1 MKKNKVSETMKQLI
15 KNLLS
20 WRILSLLL
28 LCSII
33 LATSCTDKF
42 DEINTNPNAIA
53 APGAAELPFLFSK
66 AQSSATQNGWNYQVS
81 QNLFADQYAQYFG
94 CRATYFAS
102 DRMFI
107 VMNWVSAA
115 FDPMY
120 TDVVPQLQTIMSSY
134 DPQSVD
140 DEGIPDYTKFTTPE
154 SAIASIMWVHAFHQV
169 TDYWGPIPYFKAGIA
184 ASSVAYDAQDL
195 IYDDFL
201 KRLASASAILSTTS
215 QANAFGSFDNIF
227 GGDVSKWLKFSNTL
241 RLRLALRISGVDPGR
256 AKTEAEA
263 AVAGGVMTA
272 ITDDAL
278 IKRSNKGSDFN
289 GLSIM
294 SPWDEFRMS
303 ASMESALTGYD
314 DPRLSVY
321 FQPALATGTYE
332 GLRNG
337 LSIADLGL
345 DVHKPDATSHSGV
358 RWSDFSTIPN
368 PDYDGTPN
376 TNKLIKVTNPGLGL
390 EVPSNVMHTAEA
402 YFLRAEGAL
411 NGWNMGGTA
420 ESLYEAGI
428 TASMNQWEITDATA
442 IANYI
447 ASPATPIAPNDF
459 ITGQPGN
466 TSPALNSTPIAFSGV
481 PSIQRE
487 QIAMQKW
494 LALFPNGM
502 EAWADYRRQ
511 HSVLKL
517 YPIPNSDNTDITASQ
532 SLNGTAWLRRIPFLS
547 QEFGRNKEG
556 VEIGVT
562 KLGGPDKVT
571 TPLWWDV
578 N

>member
-1 MKKNKVSETMKQLI
+1 MKKYKYETMKQV
-15 KNLLS
+15 KNFFS
-20 WRILSLLL
+20 WRILSILL

-33 LATSCTDKF
+33 VATSCTDKF
-42 DEINTNPNAIA
+42 EEINTNPSTL
-53 APGAAELPFLFSK
+53 PKLGSEELLFLFSK

-120 TDVVPQLQTIMSSY
+120 TDVVPQLQTLMSRY

-140 DEGIPDYTKFTTPE
+140 ADGIPDYTKFTTQE
-154 SAIASIMWVHAFHQV
+154 SAMASIMWVHAFHQV
-169 TDYWGPIPYFKAGIA
+169 TDYWGPIPYFKVGVVAK
-184 ASSVAYDAQDL
+184 SVPYDAQNL
-195 IYDDFL
+195 IYDDFF
-201 KRLASASAILSTTS
+201 KRLASAVTVIKSASKKNL
-215 QANAFGSFDNIF
+215 FGSFDLIY
-227 GGDVSKWLKFSNTL
+227 GGKEDRWIKFANTL
-241 RLRLALRISGVDPGR
+241 RLRLALRISAVDPAR
-256 AKTEAEA
+256 AKAEAEA
-263 AVAGGVMTA
+263 AVAGGIMTGLD
-272 ITDDAL
+272 DDAL
-278 IKRSNKGSDFN
+278 IKRSNKGADFN

-303 ASMESALTGYD
+303 ASMESALTGYS
-314 DPRLSVY
+314 DPRLEIY

-337 LSIADLGL
+337 LSVADLGL
-345 DVHKPDATSHSGV
+345 DVHSPNRLSHTGV
-358 RWSDFSTIPN
+358 RWSDFKTEPN
-368 PDYDGTPN
+368 PDYDGTSK
-376 TNKLIKVTNPGLGL
+376 TNKLRKADNPGQGL
-390 EVPSNVMHTAEA
+390 EISSNVMHTAEA

-420 ESLYEAGI
+420 QTFYEAGI
-428 TASMNQWEITDATA
+428 KASMNQWGITNDAA
-442 IANYI
+442 IVNYI
-447 ASPATPIAPNDF
+447 NSPATPIAPNDF
-459 ITGQPGN
+459 ITELPGK
-466 TSPALNSTPIAFSGV
+466 TSPAMNTT
-481 PSIQRE
+481 SIKFGGTVAMQRE

-511 HSVLKL
+511 HNNLHL
-517 YPIPNSDNTDITASQ
+517 YPIPNSDNSDIAAADSR
-532 SLNGTAWLRRIPFLS
+532 SGTVWLRRIPFLS
-547 QEFGRNKEG
+547 QEVGRNKDG
-556 VEIGVT
+556 VNGGVT

-571 TPLWWDV
+571 TSLWWDK